1 MDKNIKQP
9 MITNLFKTTKPKIHK
24 SIAKKIKEN
33 SEEDESDFILSEKN
47 IGKNK
52 RIKIDNLNSLKGAS
66 NFKIKN
72 EELSSKSTIDT
83 LGSKLSLNLSSPDKN
98 INEPENKNQFELSS
112 KTKNIIQEIINK
124 KINHNKINNS
134 NLINDKLITNDNNE
148 KLSFSNR
155 LSVSNN
161 KEIFTKKNE
170 MPTLSDNAKKIIEKL
185 KEERKNR
192 FLRNNNNESKHFKP
206 SDNSL
211 SCLRLKYEEL
221 IKDNRELPLPI
232 SYKSL
237 YNSFISLENMI
248 NLNKLKSKYNSNSFD
263 YFRNS
268 IESSTHRKFDMKIFQ
283 QILYVV
289 PHFYITKYDKKN
301 NSNEGVF
308 NINIKDY
315 NNNNNNYDL
324 IIDIPND
331 FENRQTK
338 NYEDNF
344 NFTSI
349 NFIDKNEDFNP
360 IYKPLTNKQSIFR
373 KQIFKNILTRIV
385 NDYHLKFL
393 EKNNIKLK
401 FNSLKEN
408 TWHHDF
414 DYEKECNEIPIY
426 EIPNPPEK
434 ISSKFESTIIK
445 NDIKSQILRDALS
458 MVNENNEKEKND
470 NDNNNKK
477 KLNNDNKILNKYISS
492 DLLLK
497 LKKKE
502 EAIKVSNEI
511 LDYNISINEKKD
523 YSKIY
528 REILIQMKTFLLLN
542 NKSFE
547 IGEIS
552 EKIWN
557 CKTLIKEAFNSK
569 EEVAKIIY
577 KLCIKYSDI
586 IKIVKHSLLG
596 HIVVLNNLSKT
607 IPNEIEI

>member
-1 MDKNIKQP
+1 MEKNSKQP
-9 MITNLFKTTKPKIHK
+9 MITNLFKTTKPNIYK
-24 SIAKKIKEN
+24 SISKNIKEN
-33 SEEDESDFILSEKN
+33 SEEHELDFILSGKY
-47 IGKNK
+47 IGTNK
-52 RIKIDNLNSLKGAS
+52 RIKIDNLNSVKGGL
-66 NFKIKN
+66 NFKNKK

-83 LGSKLSLNLSSPDKN
+83 LGSKLTLNLSSPEKN
-98 INEPENKNQFELSS
+98 INETENKNQFELSS

-124 KINHNKINNS
+124 KVNQNKKNNS
-134 NLINDKLITNDNNE
+134 NLINDKLNTSTNDNEE
-148 KLSFSNR
+148 KLSFSSR
-155 LSVSNN
+155 YSVSNN
-161 KEIFTKKNE
+161 KEFFTKKNE
-170 MPTLSDNAKKIIEKL
+170 MPTLSDNAKKVIEKL

-221 IKDNRELPLPI
+221 IKDNRELPLPL

-289 PHFYITKYDKKN
+289 PHFYIIKYEKKN

-308 NINIKDY
+308 DMNIKNY
-315 NNNNNNYDL
+315 NNNNYDL

-331 FENRQTK
+331 FENRQIK

-349 NFIDKNEDFNP
+349 NFINKNEDFHP
-360 IYKPLTNKQSIFR
+360 IYKPLTNQQSIFR
-373 KQIFKNILTRIV
+373 KKIFKSILTRIV

-434 ISSKFESTIIK
+434 MASTFETTIIK

-458 MVNENNEKEKND
+458 MVNENNEKEKNNND
-470 NDNNNKK
+470 NDNNKK
-477 KLNNDNKILNKYISS
+477 NDNKILNKYISS

-497 LKKKE
+497 LRKKE
-502 EAIKVSNEI
+502 DAIKVSNEI

-542 NKSFE
+542 KKSFAIE
-547 IGEIS
+547 EIS

-557 CKTLIKEAFNSK
+557 CKKIIKETFNSK

-577 KLCIKYSDI
+577 KLCNKYSDI

-596 HIVVLNNLSKT
+596 YVVVLNNLNKT
-607 IPNEIEI
+607 IPNEIQI

>member
-1 MDKNIKQP
+1 MEKKSKQP
-9 MITNLFKTTKPKIHK
+9 MITNLFKTTKPNIYK
-24 SIAKKIKEN
+24 SIAKNIKEN
-33 SEEDESDFILSEKN
+33 SEEHELDFIFSEKF
-47 IGKNK
+47 IGPNK
-52 RIKIDNLNSLKGAS
+52 RIKIDNLNSIKGAS
-66 NFKIKN
+66 NLKNKN

-83 LGSKLSLNLSSPDKN
+83 LGSKLTLNLSSPEKN
-98 INEPENKNQFELSS
+98 INENKNKFELSS
-112 KTKNIIQEIINK
+112 KTKNIIEEIMNK
-124 KINHNKINNS
+124 KVNQIKKNNS
-134 NLINDKLITNDNNE
+134 NLINDKLSQNDNEE
-148 KLSFSNR
+148 KLSFSSR

-161 KEIFTKKNE
+161 KEFFTKKNE
-170 MPTLSDNAKKIIEKL
+170 MPKLSDNAKKIIEKL

-221 IKDNRELPLPI
+221 IKDNRELPLPL

-248 NLNKLKSKYNSNSFD
+248 NLNKLKSKFNSNSFD

-268 IESSTHRKFDMKIFQ
+268 IESSTHKKFDMKIFQ
-283 QILYVV
+283 QILYIV
-289 PHFYITKYDKKN
+289 PHFYIIKYEKKN

-308 NINIKDY
+308 NVNIKNY
-315 NNNNNNYDL
+315 NNNNYDL

-331 FENRQTK
+331 FEDRQNK

-349 NFIDKNEDFNP
+349 NFINKNEDFHP
-360 IYKPLTNKQSIFR
+360 IYKPLTNQQSIFR
-373 KQIFKNILTRIV
+373 KKIFKSILTRIV

-458 MVNENNEKEKND
+458 MVNESNEKEKND
-470 NDNNNKK
+470 IDNNNINK
-477 KLNNDNKILNKYISS
+477 NENKILSKYISS

-497 LKKKE
+497 LRKKE
-502 EAIKVSNEI
+502 EAIKISNEI

-542 NKSFE
+542 KKSFAIDE
-547 IGEIS
+547 IT
-552 EKIWN
+552 EKVWN
-557 CKTLIKEAFNSK
+557 CKKIIKETFNSK
-569 EEVAKIIY
+569 DELAKVIY
-577 KLCIKYSDI
+577 KLCNKYSDI

-596 HIVVLNNLSKT
+596 YIVVLNNLNKT
-607 IPNEIEI
+607 IPNEIQI

>member
-1 MDKNIKQP
+1 MEKNSKQP
-9 MITNLFKTTKPKIHK
+9 MITNLFKTTKPNIYK
-24 SIAKKIKEN
+24 SISKNIKEN
-33 SEEDESDFILSEKN
+33 SEEHELDFILSGKY
-47 IGKNK
+47 IGTNK
-52 RIKIDNLNSLKGAS
+52 RIKIDNLNSVKGGL
-66 NFKIKN
+66 NFKNKK

-83 LGSKLSLNLSSPDKN
+83 LGSKLTLNLSSPEKN
-98 INEPENKNQFELSS
+98 INETENKNQFELSS

-221 IKDNRELPLPI
+221 IKDNRELPLPL

-393 EKNNIKLK
+393 EKNNITLK
-401 FNSLKEN
+401 FNPLKEN
-408 TWHHDF
+408 TWHHNF
-414 DYEKECNEIPIY
+414 DYEKECKEIPIY
-426 EIPNPPEK
+426 EIPNPPNK
-434 ISSKFESTIIK
+434 ISSKFETTIIK

-497 LKKKE
+497 LKKKRR
-502 EAIKVSNEI
+502 S
-511 LDYNISINEKKD
+511 Y
-523 YSKIY
+523 
-528 REILIQMKTFLLLN
+528 
-542 NKSFE
+542 
-547 IGEIS
+547 
-552 EKIWN
+552 
-557 CKTLIKEAFNSK
+557 
-569 EEVAKIIY
+569 
-577 KLCIKYSDI
+577 
-586 IKIVKHSLLG
+586 
-596 HIVVLNNLSKT
+596 
-607 IPNEIEI
+607 